1 MNNRQRFFN
10 KKGFTLI
17 ELIVVVAIIAI
28 LAAVAVP
35 IYFDLSERAEQGMI
49 ISYAANLAS
58 AINVYNA
65 DPANPKIA
73 STSGWADQTDVDGA
87 LGDLTITFSNADY
100 IDDAAGRVSIDPANN
115 VATVNTTIS

>member
-1 MNNRQRFFN
+1 MLRRSLFT
-10 KKGFTLI
+10 KAGFTLI

-28 LAAVAVP
+28 MAAVAVP
-35 IYFDLSERAEQGMI
+35 VYFNLRDRAQQGMI
-49 ISYAANLAS
+49 IGYAANLAS

-65 DPANPKIA
+65 DPANPPIA

>member
-1 MNNRQRFFN
+1 MIRRRLS

-28 LAAVAVP
+28 LAAIAVP
-35 IYFDLSERAEQGMI
+35 VYLNLRDRAEQGVKI
-49 ISYAANLAS
+49 GYAANLAS
-58 AINVYNA
+58 AINVHNS

-73 STSGWADQTDVDGA
+73 SAAGWTSQTDVDGA
-87 LGDLTITFSNADY
+87 LGDLTVKFSDTAY
-100 IDDAAGRVSIDPANN
+100 IHDAAGRVSIEPKSF